1 MEYLQSKMDEMT
13 VNYEA
18 LENENEKGED
28 SDGLSDVELQ
38 LEVTK
43 LSDTAEKA
51 NEKKEKP
58 KSKAKENTNEQNEK
72 AKPKK
77 RAQEQTSQTKLT
89 KFFKTNKD

>member
-1 MEYLQSKMDEMT
+1 MRIYFTQRWTETDQMEYLQSKMDEMT

-51 NEKKEKP
+51 NEKK
-58 KSKAKENTNEQNEK
+58 KSRNRKR
-72 AKPKK
+72 KK
-77 RAQEQTSQTKLT
+77 T
-89 KFFKTNKD
+89 

>member
-43 LSDTAEKA
+43 LSDKAEKA
-51 NEKKEKP
+51 NEKKGKP
-58 KSKAKENTNEQNEK
+58 KSKENTNEQNEK

-77 RAQEQTSQTKLT
+77 RAQEQTRQTKLT

>member
-1 MEYLQSKMDEMT
+1 MDEMT
-13 VNYEA
+13 VDYEA

-51 NEKKEKP
+51 NEKKE
-58 KSKAKENTNEQNEK
+58 NTNEQNEK

-89 KFFKTNKD
+89 KFFKTNKKI